1 MKYSLNIR
9 ILREKMFL
17 TQEELASYLGV
28 SFSSVNRWERGHY
41 EPTMKVK
48 RKLNKLFNEYG
59 VMEE

>member
-1 MKYSLNIR
+1 MNYSSNIKL
-9 ILREKMFL
+9 LRDKLFL
-17 TQEELASYLGV
+17 TQEEFASYLGV

-59 VMEE
+59 IMEE

>member
-1 MKYSLNIR
+1 
-9 ILREKMFL
+9 MFL
-17 TQEELASYLGV
+17 TQEEFASYLGV

-59 VMEE
+59 VVEE